1 MWELSSILNRKFF
14 KCRAG
19 YDDLGNSD
27 YATLG
32 IVICWV
38 DKNGAISILPISA
51 ADKEGKGGY
60 FFPKPPL
67 ISKNQQTKLSLVDG
81 DLCSM
86 GYIYYLAG
94 YKLYF
99 NFRYLLLHPK
109 EQYELDP
116 LHVIYESVHVI
127 YMVMGEFPLIPSGFC
142 KILHAGSQ
150 HI

>member
-1 MWELSSILNRKFF
+1 M
-14 KCRAG
+14 
-19 YDDLGNSD
+19 
-27 YATLG
+27 LG
-32 IVICWV
+32 IVIRWA

-51 ADKEGKGGY
+51 TDKEGKGGY

-99 NFRYLLLHPK
+99 NFRY
-109 EQYELDP
+109 
-116 LHVIYESVHVI
+116 
-127 YMVMGEFPLIPSGFC
+127 FPATSEGTMR
-142 KILHAGSQ
+142 AGSSAC
-150 HI
+150 HL